1 MPREEFMAL
10 PTDGTALPNHVGT
23 RWRQNLGSAT
33 DPDWWVARVTRTCPV
48 TRVTSI
54 DWRRVRLVG

>member
-10 PTDGTALPNHVGT
+10 PTCGTALPHHVGVQ
-23 RWRQNLGSAT
+23 WRQNLGNDA
-33 DPDWWVARVTRTCPV
+33 DPDWWVARVKSVCPV

-54 DWRRVRLVG
+54 DWRRVRLIG